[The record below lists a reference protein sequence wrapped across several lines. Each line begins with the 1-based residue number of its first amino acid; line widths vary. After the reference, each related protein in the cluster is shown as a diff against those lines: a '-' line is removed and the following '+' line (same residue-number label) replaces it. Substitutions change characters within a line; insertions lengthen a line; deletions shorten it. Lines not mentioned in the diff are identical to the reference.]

1 MNKENIDFNR
11 KFMYRGEMID
21 LTDES
26 MRRRQYNEAK
36 NAVEAFK
43 SKYPGLDSF
52 DVTEDS
58 NNNGKWDNGFYI
70 LHLQPEKTFYYNQT
84 FQLRA
89 NWDLEVNWSV
99 K

>member
-21 LTDES
+21 LTDEG

-36 NAVEAFK
+36 NAVEVFK

-58 NNNGKWDNGFYI
+58 NNNLVLVFDESIKFDVMNLICINAMTDCGLTNEAKI
-70 LHLQPEKTFYYNQT
+70 LSDYL
-84 FQLRA
+84 
-89 NWDLEVNWSV
+89 
-99 K
+99 